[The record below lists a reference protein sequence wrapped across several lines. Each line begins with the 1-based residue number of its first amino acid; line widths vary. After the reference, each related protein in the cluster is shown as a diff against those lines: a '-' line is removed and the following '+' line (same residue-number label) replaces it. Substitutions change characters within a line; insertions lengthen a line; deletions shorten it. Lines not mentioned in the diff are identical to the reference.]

1 LKVQRVTNCILLDK
15 QMNKVLLLKKP
26 RRGWWVAPGGKMEP
40 SETISEAVTREFKE
54 ETGINVKDPKLRGVF
69 TIVVEN
75 KGQVVDEWMMFTFF
89 AEKYEGSL
97 LEESPEGELSWQEV
111 GDIAALP
118 KAKGDQVFFEH
129 ILNKESVLVM
139 KFRYTPDYELL
150 DCE

>member
-1 LKVQRVTNCILLDK
+1 VQRVTNCILLDK
-15 QMNKVLLLKKP
+15 QTNKVLLLKKP

-40 SETISEAVTREFKE
+40 GETISEAVTREFEE
-54 ETGINVKDPKLRGVF
+54 ETGIIVKEPELRGVF

-89 AEKYEGSL
+89 ANKYEGSL
-97 LEESPEGELSWQEV
+97 LDESPEGELFWQEV

-118 KAKGDQVFFEH
+118 KAEGDQVFFEH
-129 ILNKESVLVM
+129 ILNEENVLIK

-150 DCE
+150 DCK